1 MRQRDRQSLR
11 ERKEEKLLHIMVV
24 TVTDIQ
30 VLNNPTN
37 FQHPFLFEISFECAQ
52 ALKHD
57 LDWKL
62 IYVGSAEDDKHDQ
75 VLDSVQV
82 GPLQPGF
89 MKFQFQVD
97 PPDVEK
103 IPSQDLLEVTV
114 ILLTCEYDNRE
125 LIRVGYYVYNQYD
138 PESGLAE
145 EPPKVPQLD
154 KITRTIMA
162 DHPRVTKYNIDFDE
176 PSKANSMPEPPAE
189 GADVE
194 NDLMDMDMLNQDEEE
209 ANEEQDDE
217 DEDDDVDSLI
227 DHDMSGQAPTEP
239 SRVQP
244 SAEHSTVAAPPGVTS
259 IGDLQV
265 ASF

>member
-1 MRQRDRQSLR
+1 
-11 ERKEEKLLHIMVV
+11 MVV

-37 FQHPFLFEISFECAQ
+37 FKDPFLFEISFECAQ

-97 PPDVEK
+97 PPNVEK
-103 IPSQDLLEVTV
+103 IPPQDLLEVTV
-114 ILLTCEYDNRE
+114 ILLTCEYDSRE

-145 EPPKVPQLD
+145 APPATPQLD

-176 PSKANSMPEPPAE
+176 PSKANAMPEPS
-189 GADVE
+189 ADGGDAE
-194 NDLMDMDMLNQDEEE
+194 NDLMDTEINMEDDDDDDV
-209 ANEEQDDE
+209 QDDE
-217 DEDDDVDSLI
+217 DDDDDTDSLI
-227 DHDMSGQAPTEP
+227 DQDMTGQAPAGP
-239 SRVQP
+239 SVVQP
-244 SAEHSTVAAPPGVTS
+244 GIEHSAVVQAPAATSMGGV
-259 IGDLQV
+259 QV